1 MKYINVIP
9 VCAELKATLIY
20 LYRGAIQKVAKI
32 LAAWLSVSAWQNFAG
47 ILTKL
52 NNLSYL

>member
-32 LAAWLSVSAWQNFAG
+32 LAA
-47 ILTKL
+47 
-52 NNLSYL
+52 